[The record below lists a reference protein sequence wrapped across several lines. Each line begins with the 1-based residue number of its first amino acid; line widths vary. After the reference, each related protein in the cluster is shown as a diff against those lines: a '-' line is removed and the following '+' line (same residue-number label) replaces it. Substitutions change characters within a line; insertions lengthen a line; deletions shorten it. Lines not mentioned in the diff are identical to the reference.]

1 MADSLLEPI
10 KKELLLY
17 YEAFFR
23 SDIPGQSAQVAFYLS
38 FAVFPFLYFIASVF
52 GMVVDASDSLRH
64 ELYSYLK
71 QLMPDSVYSL
81 VTTTLDEVIAG
92 SSGSKITF
100 SLLITVWSA
109 SAGLDALRNALN
121 AIFEIKEERTY
132 FRTKFHSL
140 ILTVVLAL
148 LSITGVAIVFYG
160 WRLFQMLLAYLGIQ
174 TDSGLLL
181 SSLQWV
187 AIFTVLLITLEMVYN
202 LLPYHR
208 RSVWHW
214 ITAGSF
220 VAMILWIVSTTG
232 FRIYLQYFNSYN
244 RTYGSIGAVIIMM
257 LWFYLTSMAVLIGGM
272 VNAERAK
279 AGDQPAVNS

>member
-1 MADSLLEPI
+1 MAESAFEPI

-52 GMVVDASDSLRH
+52 GLVVDSSDSLRH

-81 VTTTLDEVIAG
+81 VTTTLDEVISG
-92 SSGSKITF
+92 SSGSKVTF

-121 AIFEIKEERTY
+121 TIFEIKEERTY
-132 FRTKFHSL
+132 FRTKLDSL

-160 WRLFQMLLAYLGIQ
+160 WRLFQMLLSFAGIQ
-174 TDSGLLL
+174 TSSGLLL
-181 SSLQWV
+181 SSMQWI
-187 AIFTVLLITLEMVYN
+187 AIFTVLLITLELVYN

-208 RSVWHW
+208 RFVWNW
-214 ITAGSF
+214 ITAGSL

-257 LWFYLTSMAVLIGGM
+257 LWFYLTAMAVLIGGM

-279 AGDQPAVNS
+279 QET